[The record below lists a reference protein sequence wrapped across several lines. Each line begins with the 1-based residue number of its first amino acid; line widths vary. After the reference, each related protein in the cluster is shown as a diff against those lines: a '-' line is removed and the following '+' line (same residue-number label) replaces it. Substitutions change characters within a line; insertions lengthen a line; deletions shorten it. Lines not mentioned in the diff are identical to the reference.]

1 MGRLFTVFLL
11 TLFVSFSSA
20 VKSIESPSLSAAP
33 DKEIRFKIFLN
44 DREVGSHR
52 FTLKYQGEKLL
63 VSSTMSL
70 DFTLFMVKK
79 IKYRHQAN
87 EVWQAGCLVSLNSQT
102 QKQGK
107 NIRVNAITDASGLVV
122 EHSEGSEIISGCAR
136 GFAYWD
142 PTLLDADYLLNAE
155 SGEYHP
161 VEISSRVSAESGNRD
176 MLISGPKA
184 DIRLQYDA
192 AGNWLTLESKLQI
205 GGLLRYRRTT
215 SEPLSPDLPLTGE

>member
-20 VKSIESPSLSAAP
+20 VKSTESSSLSAAP

-87 EVWQAGCLVSLNSQT
+87 
-102 QKQGK
+102 
-107 NIRVNAITDASGLVV
+107 
-122 EHSEGSEIISGCAR
+122 
-136 GFAYWD
+136 
-142 PTLLDADYLLNAE
+142 
-155 SGEYHP
+155 
-161 VEISSRVSAESGNRD
+161 
-176 MLISGPKA
+176 
-184 DIRLQYDA
+184 
-192 AGNWLTLESKLQI
+192 
-205 GGLLRYRRTT
+205 
-215 SEPLSPDLPLTGE
+215 